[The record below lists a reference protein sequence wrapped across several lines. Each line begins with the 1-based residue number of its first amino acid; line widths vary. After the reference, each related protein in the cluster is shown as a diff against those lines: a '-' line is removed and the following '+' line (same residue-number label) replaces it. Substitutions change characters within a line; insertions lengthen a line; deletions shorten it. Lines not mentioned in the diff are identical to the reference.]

1 MKDTFLDTANSVL
14 GRRKKRK
21 NKPWISED
29 TLKLIEARRSL
40 KKYKLRT
47 SYDRHT
53 YYQAKAE
60 VQRHI
65 RQDKKA
71 WLEDQCAQVEQ
82 GLQHNRSNSKN
93 AFKIAKKLPKHR
105 NIHDEMGKVL
115 SDLDDIKAR
124 WKRYTESLYEDKN
137 STQHRDS
144 ASTEATDQ
152 DKAMPILIDEVRDAI
167 RRLPRDKAAGY
178 DNLPAELLT
187 LDSSV
192 IERLFCTLCNRI
204 LDTDAWPKD
213 WRRLVFVTVPKVTG
227 TMKCEEHR
235 TIALISHASKILLR
249 ILLNRMQKTAN
260 EQIAD
265 VQIGFRKGVGTRDQI
280 FNPRVIME
288 KANEA
293 FLDYKKAFDTVK
305 HDKLW
310 NVLKGMGTVYRARAY
325 IYCGMGLNGS
335 TVNTL
340 RSQSGIGDYRLV
352 QDRQRGST
360 RMPHITFVI
369 QLLFRASDEGI
380 S

>member
-1 MKDTFLDTANSVL
+1 MKDTFLDTANSVI

-40 KKYKLRT
+40 KKYKSRT
-47 SYDRHT
+47 SDDRQA

-71 WLEDQCAQVEQ
+71 WLEDQCTQVEQ
-82 GLQHNRSNSKN
+82 GLQHNNSKN
-93 AFKIAKKLPKHR
+93 AFKIVKNLRKEFPPKHR
-105 NIHDEMGKVL
+105 NIHDKMGKVL

-124 WKRYTESLYEDKN
+124 WKRYTESLYEDKD
-137 STQHRDS
+137 SIQHRDS

-152 DKAMPILIDEVRDAI
+152 DKAMLILIDEDRDAI

-178 DNLPAELLT
+178 DNLPAELLK
-187 LDSSV
+187 LYSSV
-192 IERLFCTLCNRI
+192 IERLFCTLCNKI
-204 LDTDAWPKD
+204 LDTDAWPED
-213 WRRLVFVTVPKVTG
+213 WRRLVFVTIPKVTG

-235 TIALISHASKILLR
+235 TITLISHASKILLR

-265 VQIGFRKGVGTRDQI
+265 VQMGFRKGVGTRDQI
-280 FNPRVIME
+280 FNLRVIME

-293 FLDYKKAFDTVK
+293 SVPCIWHLWITRK
-305 HDKLW
+305 HL
-310 NVLKGMGTVYRARAY
+310 
-325 IYCGMGLNGS
+325 
-335 TVNTL
+335 TL
-340 RSQSGIGDYRLV
+340 LSMTNS
-352 QDRQRGST
+352 
-360 RMPHITFVI
+360 
-369 QLLFRASDEGI
+369 
-380 S
+380 